1 MRHHT
6 LPASIAAVLVLAFCA
21 GQVEE
26 PAVAEMLTASALT
39 PKEELGKKL
48 FFDARL
54 SEPAGQACAFCHG
67 AEVGFTGPDPAVNAA
82 HGVYPGALAP
92 RFGNVRPPAAA
103 YAGMSPKL
111 HIDEEGTFVGG
122 LFWNGRATGWDLG
135 DPLAEQAMGP
145 FLNPLEQNNADKAA
159 VITRIMESDYTELF
173 RDVWGPDSLSLGDV
187 EGTYERIARSIAA
200 YERTAEI
207 NPYSSSF
214 DDFWRKTQ
222 EAGLDV
228 EAVDENNWERF
239 KGMGLGDD
247 EVKGLMLFV
256 TKGKCAECHVLTSV
270 DGNPPVFTD
279 FTYDNLGAPRNP
291 DNPFYVQDAE
301 FNPDG
306 DRWVDQG
313 LGGFLEGV
321 PEYRSYA
328 ADNIGKYKVPTL
340 RNVDKRP
347 SPDFAKAFLHNGF
360 FKTLKE
366 VVHFYNT
373 RDLEEENWPPPEIT
387 ANVNTEELGDLGLT
401 EEEEDLIVL
410 FMKTLSD
417 R

>member
-1 MRHHT
+1 MRLPT
-6 LPASIAAVLVLAFCA
+6 LLVSIAVVMALAFCA
-21 GQVEE
+21 GPVEE
-26 PAVAEMLTASALT
+26 PAATEMTSASALT

-67 AEVGFTGPDPAVNAA
+67 PEVGFSGPDPAVNAA

-92 RFGNVRPPAAA
+92 RFGNVKPPSAA
-103 YAGMSPKL
+103 YAGWSPKL

-145 FLNPLEQNNADKAA
+145 FLNPLEQNLSDQAGAIKI
-159 VITRIMESDYTELF
+159 VLESEYAGLF
-173 RDVWGPDSLSLGDV
+173 REVWGPDSLSLDDI
-187 EGTYERIARSIAA
+187 EGAYERVARSIAA
-200 YERTAEI
+200 FERTAEV
-207 NPYSSSF
+207 NPFSSRF
-214 DDFWRKTQ
+214 DDFWRKTR
-222 EAGLDV
+222 EEGLDV
-228 EAVDENNWERF
+228 EAVDEDNWERF
-239 KGMGLGDD
+239 KGMGLEDD
-247 EVKGLMLFV
+247 EVEGLMLFV
-256 TKGKCAECHVLTSV
+256 TKGKCAECHVLTPV
-270 DGNPPVFTD
+270 DGNPPLFTD

-291 DNPFYVQDAE
+291 DNPFYVQDTE

-306 DRWVDQG
+306 EKWVDKG

-321 PEYRSYA
+321 PEFQQHA
-328 ADNIGKYKVPTL
+328 AENMGKYKVPTL

-347 SPDFAKAFLHNGF
+347 APDFAKAFLHNGF
-360 FKTLKE
+360 FSTLKE

-373 RDLEEENWPPPEIT
+373 RDLEEENWPAPEIA
-387 ANVNTEELGDLGLT
+387 ANINTDELGDLGLT

-410 FMKTLSD
+410 FMKTLND